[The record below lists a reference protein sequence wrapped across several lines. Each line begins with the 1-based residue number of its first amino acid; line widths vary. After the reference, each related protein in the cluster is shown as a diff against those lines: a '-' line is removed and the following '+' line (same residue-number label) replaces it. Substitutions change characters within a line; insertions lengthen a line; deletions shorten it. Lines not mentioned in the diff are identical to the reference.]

1 MWPVVEYS
9 VSSKKQSGFF
19 ISPGPRDW
27 LEILAQEHGFFSHF
41 WRGFPCLHW
50 RGYNTKTTRLYE
62 WKLCM
67 TCNFKICQ
75 DTSWKELILLQVYVL
90 VKRHSMYDWMK
101 RGTKLWWV
109 FEEWEWKKCTRF
121 RPPAATMTLRA
132 KTTVTFSTFFK
143 KSCVFWGFF
152 SLLTANCFVQTSLL
166 SIQKA

>member
-9 VSSKKQSGFF
+9 VSSKKTIRIFYFS
-19 ISPGPRDW
+19 RTKR
-27 LEILAQEHGFFSHF
+27 LARNFGTRARFFSHF